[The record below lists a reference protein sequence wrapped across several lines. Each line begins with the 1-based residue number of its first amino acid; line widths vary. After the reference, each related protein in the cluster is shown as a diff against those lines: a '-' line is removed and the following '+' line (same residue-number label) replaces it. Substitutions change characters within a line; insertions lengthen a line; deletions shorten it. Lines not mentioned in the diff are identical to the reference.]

1 MAGLWY
7 RVGTVTLTNGSKA
20 VVGYGTKWKSANP
33 LPGKG
38 SMLCGPDGK
47 VYEVD
52 TVADDTNMTLV
63 SSYTG
68 TSGPGQG
75 YALVLMALTI
85 PQFSTQ
91 LSQFVQ
97 KNSLFASQINT
108 LLTAAGDVNLT
119 DPDSGLVIKVPS
131 WSKIVSEGEGQAARA
146 KVEADK
152 AQAAASLAVN
162 VVRDAAM
169 PLPDVWSPLVDSLRL
184 ITGKGK
190 EIKVGDEVVTR
201 RWEFERLSQA
211 TERQRDGKLR
221 LVQAGEPRYE
231 GGALVKERGSTNLC
245 FPHDASSGCVGTRG
259 TVEVTAGSGLLGETQ
274 TTKFREDNSDGPHYM
289 WLKNLSGF
297 TAGDIVSI
305 TVELVPLRAGMDK
318 IQIGGDNFSAPT
330 KATYDVPPSQI
341 GKPMVITYTG
351 TATAVTA
358 RGYVWAMV
366 GGQNQWQGD
375 NSINFEVLSVQVEK
389 GPPTSLIP
397 TTTAAATRAGERV
410 WLPGP
415 QNDPGYGKSR
425 TYAIE
430 FEVVSAATTGY
441 IPLFCNGVFPTRHFV
456 DCWNNGTLRASN
468 DNVSAVPASA
478 PQLAKRN
485 IVAISFDYDGGFIAY
500 SLNGGPVVKSPTPCV
515 VNPTQPE
522 VAFERLELGARGAW
536 SHECSIRVRNFRQW
550 NRPSSDAQLRAI
562 K

>member
-108 LLTAAGDVNLT
+108 LLTATGDVNLT

-221 LVQAGEPRYE
+221 LVPAGEPRYE